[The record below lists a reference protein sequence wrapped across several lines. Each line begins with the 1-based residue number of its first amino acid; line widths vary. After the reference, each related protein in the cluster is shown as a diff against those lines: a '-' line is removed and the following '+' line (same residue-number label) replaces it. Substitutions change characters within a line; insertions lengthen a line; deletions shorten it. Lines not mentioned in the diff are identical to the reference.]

1 MKAPQKWD
9 QHRMKYELH
18 SSGMTLTRL
27 AEIKG
32 IDPRT
37 MRAVW
42 KRTHRPSEAALS
54 EFLKV
59 PVEQLFP
66 DRYPITRHTIL
77 APEYQAPA
85 GKAAA

>member
-1 MKAPQKWD
+1 MKAPQQWD
-9 QHRMKYELH
+9 QHQIKAELH
-18 SSGMTLTRL
+18 RQGMTLNYL
-27 AEIKG
+27 AEMNG

-42 KRTHRPSEAALS
+42 KRTHRPSEAAIS
-54 EFLKV
+54 KFLNV

-66 DRYPITRHTIL
+66 DRYPINRRSIL
-77 APEYQAPA
+77 APKYQAGA